1 MNNCDYS
8 NWSIDTRIELKI
20 FNPRTARFIKL
31 ASFNCTFGVQTVSS
45 IGKSEF
51 ISYEDLTHPNYGYVQ
66 NDSIRLNVKLE
77 ADSVVRKNQGLEEL
91 GELEG

>member
-20 FNPRTARFIKL
+20 FNPRTARLVRL
-31 ASFNCTFGVQTVSS
+31 ASFSCTFGLQTLSS

-51 ISYEDLTHPNYGYVQ
+51 ISYDDLTHPTCGYAD
-66 NDSIRLNVKLE
+66 NDSVRLNVKLE
-77 ADSVVRKNQGLEEL
+77 GGSVVRMNQEL
-91 GELEG
+91 DG